1 MMLET
6 MPGSIRSATFVCKA
20 CSRIAVMVAIDDGL
34 IDSCS
39 CEEPCM
45 CHVRAILGAG
55 RGEVASHSF
64 QLNLKLQGRVGI
76 FPWLDTSIIVSKSLV
91 LLK

>member
-1 MMLET
+1 
-6 MPGSIRSATFVCKA
+6 
-20 CSRIAVMVAIDDGL
+20 
-34 IDSCS
+34 
-39 CEEPCM
+39 M